1 MEENNEKLILN
12 PEFIPFYP
20 SMFRAGFLAV
30 DCVLYWFI
38 RFFLANNDRFY
49 CTDKQIG
56 DMLGLSV
63 KTVSRSFKKL
73 KETWFIKTEYR
84 NTKWGWKSR
93 IVELGESNG
102 HGWPFMNGHGWP
114 YIKNNNLL
122 FTNVNNKYMSDFWK
136 DTLQTSSKNKKLT
149 PEQEEK
155 FERVRKIY
163 PQKSGKQEAKGYFVN
178 CDYDEL
184 LFDANMKKR
193 KVILGITEK
202 RFILG
207 GQRRMRD
214 FTPQEESMKH
224 VEMREIF
231 EKHMQMGWDKRERML
246 QLETDFPSVDFN
258 QLYKEWSDKNS
269 ILNKISFK

>member
-20 SMFRAGFLAV
+20 SMFREWFLAV

-38 RFFLANNDRFY
+38 RFFLANNDKFY

-63 KTVSRSFKKL
+63 KTISRSFKKL

-93 IVELGESNG
+93 IVELEKSNG

-114 YIKNNNLL
+114 CIENNNLL

-136 DTLQTSSKNKKLT
+136 DSLQTSSKNKKLT

-155 FERVRKIY
+155 FERVRKVY

-193 KVILGITEK
+193 KVILGIIEK

-246 QLETDFPSVDFN
+246 QLETDFPTVDFN